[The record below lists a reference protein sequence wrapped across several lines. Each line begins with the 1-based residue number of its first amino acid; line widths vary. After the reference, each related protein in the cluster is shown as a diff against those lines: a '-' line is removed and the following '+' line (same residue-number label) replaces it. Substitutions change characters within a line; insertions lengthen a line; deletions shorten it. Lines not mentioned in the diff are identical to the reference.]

1 MSNRIQKLLFSEYSD
16 FEDIVLVE
24 SPFAETNRHGTGI
37 RQVQI
42 GLTPTKLI
50 LASYFVETLEGE
62 EKPRLGRDP
71 DIESFEL
78 VSAYPVECVN
88 LSVFRH
94 RRRQTLKARF
104 CNGKVLYFEIGG
116 WQERKMLWSVWC
128 ERIKFLAPYETGTSV
143 SETSVASSSSS
154 GSLYIVR
161 SSLSVSQ
168 TGQPTLWCHY
178 ASSQATNTTLGS
190 WADPHLYLGP
200 AFFEKGINFMTLPE
214 IGKINK
220 KRFRKR
226 TDKNKRRPLFQPLA
240 LSPELEAVAR
250 EAIELWESQRRLV
263 PKVRRRYGFSPFPML
278 LEGLGLCNL
287 SKPQAFSLQKKK
299 SVSLVHLTTPI
310 DTDIRPVPPRP
321 VLARTDSLESLA
333 VPALCPDKLFQLS
346 EDRPVPNLL
355 EFWEPGGECMIKR
368 YQKQYKVHTRHFTLS
383 RKEHNDDLESERDST
398 ANLSSET
405 KEGVTTTNTSNR
417 TEDTAA
423 DNKNGSGDSCGSQ
436 CHLQLSVNRQMKEDK
451 SRFSSSGLAHQL
463 TMIDK
468 QLLLQLTTLELGRLQ
483 KDASTRRTPRL
494 RSMMSFSNRIVCLV
508 VSNVL
513 SGTDIKA
520 RAVRIVKFVGVAY
533 KCHQLHN
540 LQSTVSVLRGLQSPP
555 VYRLHRSWAYA
566 RRHHASKYRRF
577 EDLSKRYLDPRLPL
591 YQKTY
596 DNLTATPPFLPCVTM
611 LVAVLLGR
619 LSELPQV
626 KSTMF
631 QSDCSTSCLPTPS
644 VTQSSM
650 PKPLRKFLSAFSIYP
665 PPVKD
670 IPQLFS
676 CQSETHLHALSREIL
691 LENLDKFFAPV
702 TVSCPSRRQLEDLQY
717 FLETSQG
724 AASRYAIPANPRVRS
739 FLLNEPH
746 DTIYNL
752 FSLSKQ
758 IEPSE

>member
-287 SKPQAFSLQKKK
+287 SKPQAFSLQ
-299 SVSLVHLTTPI
+299 VI
-310 DTDIRPVPPRP
+310 
-321 VLARTDSLESLA
+321 
-333 VPALCPDKLFQLS
+333 
-346 EDRPVPNLL
+346 
-355 EFWEPGGECMIKR
+355 
-368 YQKQYKVHTRHFTLS
+368 VHTII
-383 RKEHNDDLESERDST
+383 
-398 ANLSSET
+398 
-405 KEGVTTTNTSNR
+405 TS
-417 TEDTAA
+417 
-423 DNKNGSGDSCGSQ
+423 
-436 CHLQLSVNRQMKEDK
+436 
-451 SRFSSSGLAHQL
+451 
-463 TMIDK
+463 
-468 QLLLQLTTLELGRLQ
+468 
-483 KDASTRRTPRL
+483 
-494 RSMMSFSNRIVCLV
+494 
-508 VSNVL
+508 
-513 SGTDIKA
+513 
-520 RAVRIVKFVGVAY
+520 
-533 KCHQLHN
+533 
-540 LQSTVSVLRGLQSPP
+540 
-555 VYRLHRSWAYA
+555 
-566 RRHHASKYRRF
+566 
-577 EDLSKRYLDPRLPL
+577 
-591 YQKTY
+591 
-596 DNLTATPPFLPCVTM
+596 
-611 LVAVLLGR
+611 
-619 LSELPQV
+619 
-626 KSTMF
+626 
-631 QSDCSTSCLPTPS
+631 
-644 VTQSSM
+644 
-650 PKPLRKFLSAFSIYP
+650 
-665 PPVKD
+665 
-670 IPQLFS
+670 
-676 CQSETHLHALSREIL
+676 
-691 LENLDKFFAPV
+691 
-702 TVSCPSRRQLEDLQY
+702 
-717 FLETSQG
+717 
-724 AASRYAIPANPRVRS
+724 
-739 FLLNEPH
+739 
-746 DTIYNL
+746 
-752 FSLSKQ
+752 
-758 IEPSE
+758 

>member
-1 MSNRIQKLLFSEYSD
+1 
-16 FEDIVLVE
+16 
-24 SPFAETNRHGTGI
+24 
-37 RQVQI
+37 
-42 GLTPTKLI
+42 
-50 LASYFVETLEGE
+50 
-62 EKPRLGRDP
+62 
-71 DIESFEL
+71 
-78 VSAYPVECVN
+78 
-88 LSVFRH
+88 
-94 RRRQTLKARF
+94 
-104 CNGKVLYFEIGG
+104 
-116 WQERKMLWSVWC
+116 
-128 ERIKFLAPYETGTSV
+128 
-143 SETSVASSSSS
+143 
-154 GSLYIVR
+154 
-161 SSLSVSQ
+161 
-168 TGQPTLWCHY
+168 
-178 ASSQATNTTLGS
+178 S

-226 TDKNKRRPLFQPLA
+226 TDRNKRRRLFQQPLA

-278 LEGLGLCNL
+278 LEGLGLWNL
-287 SKPQAFSLQKKK
+287 SKPQAFSLQMKK
-299 SVSLVHLTTPI
+299 SVSLVHLTPPV
-310 DTDIRPVPPRP
+310 DNDVRPVPPRP
-321 VLARTDSLESLA
+321 VLTRAVSLESLA
-333 VPALCPDKLFQLS
+333 VPALSPDKLFQLP
-346 EDRPVPNLL
+346 EDRPAPNLL
-355 EFWEPGGECMIKR
+355 EFWEPDGEYMMKL
-368 YQKQYKVHTRHFTLS
+368 YQKQYKVHQRDFTVL
-383 RKEHNDDLESERDST
+383 RKQHNYDLKEPERDST
-398 ANLSSET
+398 ANVSSQT
-405 KEGVTTTNTSNR
+405 KESVTMTNNPDR
-417 TEDTAA
+417 TEDTAE
-423 DNKNGSGDSCGSQ
+423 DIHNGSGDSCGSQ
-436 CHLQLSVNRQMKEDK
+436 CHLQLSVSRQMKEDK

-468 QLLLQLTTLELGRLQ
+468 HLLLQLTTLELGRLQ
-483 KDASTRRTPRL
+483 KDASTRRTPCL
-494 RSMMSFSNRIVCLV
+494 RSMISFSNRIVCLV
-508 VSNVL
+508 VSHVL

-555 VYRLHRSWAYA
+555 VYRLHRSWSYA

-577 EDLSKRYLDPRLPL
+577 EDLSRRYLDPRLPL

-596 DNLTATPPFLPCVTM
+596 DNLTATPPFLPCMTM
-611 LVAVLLGR
+611 MVAVLLGR
-619 LSELPQV
+619 LTELPHV
-626 KSTMF
+626 KSSMF
-631 QSDCSTSCLPTPS
+631 QSECSTSYLPTPS

-665 PPVKD
+665 PPVQD

-724 AASRYAIPANPRVRS
+724 AASRYAIPANPRVRN

-758 IEPSE
+758 IEP